1 MPANRKSTPRRKPDP
16 EMVDDENPEWTDA
29 NFARARPASEVL
41 PELFGKEIA
50 EQLLRPRGRPKT
62 ANARVSISLR
72 LPPETLAL
80 WKATGPGWQTRMAE
94 ALDRM
99 VR

>member
-1 MPANRKSTPRRKPDP
+1 MI
-16 EMVDDENPEWTDA
+16 DDENPEWTDED
-29 NFARARPASEVL
+29 FARARPASEVL

-62 ANARVSISLR
+62 SSARVSISLR

-94 ALDRM
+94 ALDRL